1 MSETPVGVI
10 IAPML
15 RLQMAGARPRASRR
29 VYGPAERGAFVVV
42 RMLPLAEG
50 VCSASEVAEVIPAPE
65 FLVIDPI
72 AALNFP
78 VLLGPRGW
86 M

>member
-1 MSETPVGVI
+1 
-10 IAPML
+10 
-15 RLQMAGARPRASRR
+15 
-29 VYGPAERGAFVVV
+29 VVV

-50 VCSASEVAEVIPAPE
+50 ACSASEVAEVMPAPE

>member
-1 MSETPVGVI
+1 MELSV
-10 IAPML
+10 
-15 RLQMAGARPRASRR
+15 RLDFSQFEQ
-29 VYGPAERGAFVVV
+29 PA
-42 RMLPLAEG
+42 
-50 VCSASEVAEVIPAPE
+50 
-65 FLVIDPI
+65 IDQITNMGEHGI

>member
-1 MSETPVGVI
+1 
-10 IAPML
+10 
-15 RLQMAGARPRASRR
+15 
-29 VYGPAERGAFVVV
+29 VVV
-42 RMLPLAEG
+42 RMLPLAED
-50 VCSASEVAEVIPAPE
+50 VCSASEVAEVMPAPE

>member
-1 MSETPVGVI
+1 
-10 IAPML
+10 
-15 RLQMAGARPRASRR
+15 MAGARPRASRR

-50 VCSASEVAEVIPAPE
+50 ACSASEVAEVMPAPE
-65 FLVIDPI
+65 FIPI

-78 VLLGPRGW
+78 VLLGPCGW

>member
-1 MSETPVGVI
+1 MSEPPVI

-15 RLQMAGARPRASRR
+15 RLQMARARPRASRR

-50 VCSASEVAEVIPAPE
+50 VCSASEVAEVMPAPE

>member
-1 MSETPVGVI
+1 
-10 IAPML
+10 
-15 RLQMAGARPRASRR
+15 
-29 VYGPAERGAFVVV
+29 VVV

-50 VCSASEVAEVIPAPE
+50 ACSASEVAEVMPAPE
-65 FLVIDPI
+65 FIPI

-78 VLLGPRGW
+78 VLLGPCGW